1 MEKTIFE
8 IEGGRITMVLQEVC
22 EFIVDCPHSTAP
34 DEGKGYPLIRTP
46 NIGKG
51 RLKLDNVQRVSK
63 EIYDKRNKRAVPQ
76 VDDIIFA
83 REAPAG
89 NAAII
94 CEGQEVCLGQRTVLI
109 RPNKEKVYP
118 QFLVYYILAPQQ
130 QYELLGTANGA
141 TVAHVN
147 IPIIKNLPV
156 ELPSIEQQMKIAGII
171 STYDN
176 LIENNQKQIKLLEEA
191 AQRLYKEWFVDL
203 RFPGYEDID
212 VVDGVPEGW
221 TKGRADSFFNIT
233 IGKTPPRAEKQWFV
247 SGTEGIPWLSISDM
261 GNSGVFVFITN
272 EGLTE
277 DAVKKY
283 NMKVVPSGTIFVSFK
298 LTVGRVAIATTDM
311 CTNEAIAHFYL
322 DDDKLR
328 AYTYCYLSNFEYD
341 TLGNTS
347 SISKAVNSKIIKA
360 MPFVMPNEESVFAF
374 SKQIEPILKEIQ
386 NKQLS
391 CIKLVEA
398 RDRLLPKLMCRELEV

>member
-1 MEKTIFE
+1 
-8 IEGGRITMVLQEVC
+8 MVLQDVC

-34 DEGKGYPLIRTP
+34 DEGMGYPLIRTP

-51 RLKLDNVQRVSK
+51 RLKLEGVQRVSK
-63 EIYDKRNKRAVPQ
+63 EVYDQRNKRAVPQ
-76 VDDIIFA
+76 ADDIIFA

-109 RPNKEKVYP
+109 RPDKEKVYP
-118 QFLVYYILAPQQ
+118 KFLVYYILAPQQ

-147 IPIIKNLPV
+147 IPIIKNLPI
-156 ELPSIEQQMKIAGII
+156 ELPSMDQQIRIADIV
-171 STYDN
+171 SAYDD
-176 LIENNQKQIKLLEEA
+176 LIANYQRQIKFFEEA

-203 RFPGYEDID
+203 RFPGYEGVT
-212 VVDGVPEGW
+212 VVDGVPKGW
-221 TKGRADSFFNIT
+221 IKDRADAFFNIT

-247 SGTEGIPWLSISDM
+247 SGADGVPWLSISDM
-261 GNSGVFVFITN
+261 GNAGSFVFVTN

-277 DAVKKY
+277 EAVKKH
-283 NMKVVPSGTIFVSFK
+283 NIKVVPSGTIFVSFK

-311 CTNEAIAHFYL
+311 CTNEAIAHFYI
-322 DDDKLR
+322 DDDILR
-328 AYTYCYLSNFEYD
+328 AYTFCYLYNFKYD

-347 SISKAVNSKIIKA
+347 SISKAVNSQIVKA
-360 MPFVMPNEESVFAF
+360 MPFVMPDEEIVFAF
-374 SKQIEPILKEIQ
+374 SKLVEPIVNEIK

-391 CIKLVEA
+391 CIKLQEA
-398 RDRLLPKLMCRELEV
+398 RDRLLPKLISRELEV